1 MQNNIIEISNL
12 SLPYAFQEFNLS
24 FERNKLTIITGPNN
38 CGKTTIIK
46 CIIGQIFTDNTVYI
60 FSRELEYYRI
70 TELNML
76 MKYIIPQEYI
86 FSEDSTIEE
95 LQNSINNLEISCKKK
110 QKMIDEIMDDLKLT
124 PYKNK
129 KPDTLPENIKI
140 KIELAKQLLQEPKI
154 LLLDDIFIYMTKE
167 EKENII
173 NVLRKYQSKSDLTI
187 IITTSNLS
195 DCLESDYIYVI
206 NNNSIVLEGEPLEVL
221 QKDNIL
227 NRVGLELPFIIDL
240 SVKLHDYDLINDIEL
255 DMTLDRM
262 VNILWK

>member
-1 MQNNIIEISNL
+1 
-12 SLPYAFQEFNLS
+12 
-24 FERNKLTIITGPNN
+24 
-38 CGKTTIIK
+38 
-46 CIIGQIFTDNTVYI
+46 
-60 FSRELEYYRI
+60 
-70 TELNML
+70 
-76 MKYIIPQEYI
+76 
-86 FSEDSTIEE
+86 
-95 LQNSINNLEISCKKK
+95 
-110 QKMIDEIMDDLKLT
+110 
-124 PYKNK
+124 
-129 KPDTLPENIKI
+129 
-140 KIELAKQLLQEPKI
+140 
-154 LLLDDIFIYMTKE
+154 MTKE

-240 SVKLHDYDLINDIEL
+240 SVKLRDYDLINDIEL
-255 DMTLDRM
+255 NMTLDRM